1 LEILKKTKEFNMNIS
16 SIVVQTVPKYI
27 DEVVESL
34 KNCEVCDYHMHDEK
48 GRIIITI
55 EGNGV
60 KEELEKLRVIENIPH
75 VVSADM
81 QMAYSEDELDE
92 HIEVLN
98 NADIVPKVLNDDNMD
113 PNKIIYNGDLKKK
126 DLQGFA
132 QHFDEVK

>member
-1 LEILKKTKEFNMNIS
+1 MNIS

-60 KEELEKLRVIENIPH
+60 KEELEKLRVVENIPH

-92 HIEVLN
+92 HMEVLN